1 MPIRPRQAFKSGLLA
16 VLSLPAAMSRT
27 RALSVLTYHAVVD
40 EPSPIAVSPALFRRH
55 VGHLRRAG
63 YRAVSFAEAARALD
77 GGAPVDPR
85 LVCITFDDA
94 YRSVLEN
101 AVPVLREA
109 GFVAT
114 IFVPT
119 AHAGDANR
127 WDAAAPPRGWPILSW
142 EELGGLARCGFE
154 IGSHTR
160 THPNLP
166 GLDEAS
172 MNDELAGSR
181 RELEDRL
188 GMEVS
193 SFCYPFGRHDARTR
207 AAVLAAGYRAACTIE
222 FGACVAAHDRMR
234 LPRIGT
240 ARLRTPF
247 QFRAALGGAFE
258 LYLRALGRAAPRPA
272 APGHRRDG
280 ARRR

>member
-1 MPIRPRQAFKSGLLA
+1 LLAQTLKSGLLA
-16 VLSLPAAMSRT
+16 LLSVPAAIHRT
-27 RALSVLTYHAVVD
+27 WALPVLTYHAVGD
-40 EPSPIAVSPALFRRH
+40 EPSQIAVPPAFFRRQI
-55 VGHLRRAG
+55 VELRRAG
-63 YRAVSFAEAARALD
+63 YRAVSFAEAARLLD
-77 GGAPVDPR
+77 AGQKDDSR

-101 AVPVLREA
+101 AVPVLREV

-119 AHAGDANR
+119 EHAGDANR
-127 WDAAAPPRGWPILSW
+127 WDTETPPRGWPILSW
-142 EELGGLARCGFE
+142 EELIALARDGFE

-160 THPNLP
+160 THPDLRR
-166 GLDEAS
+166 LDDAS
-172 MNDELAGSR
+172 LNEELAGSR

-188 GMEVS
+188 GMEVA
-193 SFCYPFGRHDARTR
+193 SFCYPFGHHDARTR

-222 FGACVAAHDRMR
+222 FGACLATHDRMR

-240 ARLRTPF
+240 ARLRTLF

-258 LYLRALGRAAPRPA
+258 LYLRARGRAAPRPA
-272 APGHRRDG
+272 TPSRHRFG
-280 ARRR
+280 AQR